1 MKNFYEKLKN
11 PPAWLCVLTF
21 VLTVV
26 AIALALVLVISGV
39 DGVIAYI
46 SYGFSAIML
55 AYAVYIIVRFSKNV
69 KQKIITVMK
78 KYKITAK
85 MLENFG
91 YRKFVFLTLSFLGN
105 ILYAFFQATFAIIS
119 KSIWYG
125 ALAVYYI
132 ALSIVRGLV
141 VKSTAGVM
149 DATDRKSNL
158 KRVKTY
164 TGCGYSLIVL
174 NLALVSAVV
183 QMVVQNKSF
192 NYAGIMIYAMAAYA
206 FFKLTVSII
215 TAVKAKN
222 RGDLSVQAIN
232 SISFADSLVSI
243 FALQTAMLQVFGNGV
258 NARMTNAMTGGT
270 VLLTIIALGVYM
282 VINGKKKRRQIE
294 EKE

>member
-1 MKNFYEKLKN
+1 M
-11 PPAWLCVLTF
+11 
-21 VLTVV
+21 VLTVG
-26 AIALALVLVISGV
+26 AIAAALFLVISGSES
-39 DGVIAYI
+39 ILAYA
-46 SYGFSAIML
+46 SYGLSAVML
-55 AYAVYIIVRFSKNV
+55 TYAVYIIVRFSKKA
-69 KQKIITVMK
+69 KQGFINLMK
-78 KYKITAK
+78 RYKITAK
-85 MLENFG
+85 ILDNFG
-91 YRKFVFLTLSFLGN
+91 YRKFVFLTLSFSGN
-105 ILYAFFQATFAIIS
+105 ILYALFQAAFAIIS
-119 KSIWYG
+119 RSIWYG

-149 DATDRKSNL
+149 DATDRESNL

-164 TGCGYSLIVL
+164 TGCGYSLIIL

-183 QMVVQNKSF
+183 QMVAQNKSF

-206 FFKLTVSII
+206 FCKLTFSII

-243 FALQTAMLQVFGNGV
+243 FALQTAMLQVFGNGLNV
-258 NARMTNAMTGGT
+258 RAANALTGGG
-270 VLLTIIALGVYM
+270 VLVIIIALGVYM
-282 VINGKKKRRQIE
+282 VINGIKKRKQM

>member
-1 MKNFYEKLKN
+1 M
-11 PPAWLCVLTF
+11 
-21 VLTVV
+21 VLTVG
-26 AIALALVLVISGV
+26 AIAAALILVISGSE
-39 DGVIAYI
+39 GILAYV
-46 SYGFSAIML
+46 SYGLSAIML
-55 AYAVYIIVRFSKNV
+55 SYSVYIIVRFAPKA
-69 KQKIITVMK
+69 KLKIISVMK
-78 KYKITAK
+78 RYKITAK
-85 MLENFG
+85 ILDNFG
-91 YRKFVFLTLSFLGN
+91 YRKFVFLTLSFSGN
-105 ILYAFFQATFAIIS
+105 ILYALFQATFAILS
-119 KSIWYG
+119 KSVWYG

-132 ALSIVRGLV
+132 ALSIVRGIV

-149 DATDRKSNL
+149 DATDRESNL

-164 TGCGYSLIVL
+164 TGCGVSLIIL

-206 FFKLTVSII
+206 FYKLTVSII

-243 FALQTAMLQVFGNGV
+243 FALQTAMLQVFGNGL
-258 NARMTNAMTGGT
+258 NARVANAATGGG
-270 VLLTIIALGVYM
+270 VLVIIIALGVYM
-282 VINGKKKRRQIE
+282 VINGIKKRKQM